1 MDDMPATPDLP
12 EVNAAGAS
20 SEDEIAAVASKPKV
34 RRVSTAPPRS
44 ARPVGTLSVPRKK
57 RRVWIVP
64 KDVGPVVR
72 APRTV
77 SPPAASA
84 PAAAPAPRATR
95 PAASATRPTAV
106 HVGLYWKIAA
116 SLAALSALVLIFVFY
131 LIFAKAT
138 VILVPKAQ
146 ALEAA
151 ARLRV
156 EPSASGVGAV
166 RGVYKREEV
175 SVSRTVP
182 VNGEGKSIEAVATG
196 TVTLFNTTDAAQA
209 LVATTRLLGADGV
222 LFRLK
227 NQARVSAGGRV
238 EAEVYA
244 DKPGASGNIGP
255 TKFTIPGLRESLQDK
270 IYAASS
276 APMTGGVRNV
286 KVVTQEDVEAA
297 ALQVENEVKEQSV
310 AKLRAL
316 AGDLAKLGGELIVAK
331 RGKLETDAAV
341 GTEASAVSL
350 KLTLTVEAVFY
361 DRDAARAAVR
371 AKLSEN
377 VTADQEVRGFEAE
390 RVVVAFVSGDAGN
403 STAAIT
409 ATGSGTAVIKADSP
423 LFDKAALAGLSKSR
437 VIEYFRS
444 NPAVESVEVT
454 FHPFWVRRIPGAK
467 DHIEIIVKQ
476 P

>member
-1 MDDMPATPDLP
+1 MPVTPDLP

-20 SEDEIAAVASKPKV
+20 SEDEVAAAAPKPKT
-34 RRVSTAPPRS
+34 RRVNA
-44 ARPVGTLSVPRKK
+44 APRKK
-57 RRVWIVP
+57 RRVLIVP
-64 KDVGPVVR
+64 KDAGPVAR
-72 APRTV
+72 APR
-77 SPPAASA
+77 SMSSPAAPAATPTPASRA
-84 PAAAPAPRATR
+84 PRAAAPATR
-95 PAASATRPTAV
+95 PATV

-116 SLAALSALVLIFVFY
+116 SLAVLSAIVLIFVFY

-138 VILVPKAQ
+138 ITLVPKAQ

-151 ARLRV
+151 TRLHV
-156 EPSASGVGAV
+156 EPNASAAGAV

-182 VNGEGKSIEAVATG
+182 VNGEGKSIEAAATG

-209 LVATTRLLGADGV
+209 LVATTRLLSPDGV

-227 NQARVSAGGRV
+227 NQARVPAGGRM

-255 TKFTIPGLRESLQDK
+255 TKFIIPGLRESLQDK

-286 KVVTQEDVEAA
+286 KIVTQDDVEAA

-350 KLTLTVEAVFY
+350 KLTLAVEAVFY

-371 AKLSEN
+371 AKLSES
-377 VTADQEVRGFEAE
+377 VTADQEVRGFDAE
-390 RVVVAFVSGDAGN
+390 RVAVALVSGDAGN
-403 STAAIT
+403 STATIT

-444 NPAVESVEVT
+444 NPAVESVDVT
-454 FHPFWVRRIPGAK
+454 FHPFWVRRVPGAK
-467 DHIEIIVKQ
+467 DHIEIIIKQ
-476 P
+476 